1 MIPHATHATLKPLLQ
16 MCLNEGSGILT
27 PDQKLSVWTLSK
39 NPQTAAEGGCLF
51 IQAQNRNPRTN
62 ILHVLITTWRKFR
75 LQFSVNYSVSN
86 IEVTK
91 KQKPHLECLLEN
103 CNFSTKQLSMGFFKW
118 KKESKCYL
126 YMLTSYYTH
135 L

>member
-1 MIPHATHATLKPLLQ
+1 

-39 NPQTAAEGGCLF
+39 NPQTAAEGGCSF
-51 IQAQNRNPRTN
+51 IQAQDGNPRTN

-86 IEVTK
+86 REVIK
-91 KQKPHLECLLEN
+91 KQNLTWEFLLKN
-103 CNFSTKQLSMGFFKW
+103 CNFSTKNSPWGSLNE
-118 KKESKCYL
+118 KKNPNIISIC
-126 YMLTSYYTH
+126 
-135 L
+135 